1 MLSSFLRAKQMRC
14 ENQFEGE
21 EILGYK
27 KALCFYPYLEFR
39 SEVEV
44 VGTTW
49 RWEYLAGRL
58 LLEWAGAWHCDIFSR
73 CYWAFYHFCALSSTF
88 QTPLLDFG
96 KFLVDP
102 FAMCLFGLWVSLFR
116 RLYIPSN
123 RDKGTWRC
131 TLADRLIYRSILH
144 HKPMQ
149 NLFPDLE
156 APTSSTRSPNFHN
169 ILAHRPL
176 EQSPSYVLHQ

>member
-1 MLSSFLRAKQMRC
+1 MTC

-58 LLEWAGAWHCDIFSR
+58 LLEWAGA
-73 CYWAFYHFCALSSTF
+73 
-88 QTPLLDFG
+88 
-96 KFLVDP
+96 
-102 FAMCLFGLWVSLFR
+102 
-116 RLYIPSN
+116 
-123 RDKGTWRC
+123 
-131 TLADRLIYRSILH
+131 
-144 HKPMQ
+144 
-149 NLFPDLE
+149 
-156 APTSSTRSPNFHN
+156 
-169 ILAHRPL
+169 
-176 EQSPSYVLHQ
+176 